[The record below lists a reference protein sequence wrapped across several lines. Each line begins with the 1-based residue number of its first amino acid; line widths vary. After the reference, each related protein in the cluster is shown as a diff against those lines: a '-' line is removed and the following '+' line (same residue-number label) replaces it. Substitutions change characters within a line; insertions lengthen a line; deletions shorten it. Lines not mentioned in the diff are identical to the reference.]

1 MINAQRELNELGL
14 SPRLVGYWDLLTAID
29 IVARDK
35 TTLTAMTIEIYAPTA
50 AARSVEWGCVEASI
64 RKAIR
69 TIWKRGNRERLEQ
82 IMHHRLPEPPTAGEF
97 LGAFVFHLEG
107 IEEDY
112 ESMLPR

>member
-1 MINAQRELNELGL
+1 MLNAQRELNELGL
-14 SPRLVGYWDLLTAID
+14 SPHLVGYWDLLAAIE

-35 TTLTAMTIEIYAPTA
+35 TALMAMTNEIYAPA
-50 AARSVEWGCVEASI
+50 AAVRSVEWGCVEASI

-69 TIWKRGNRERLEQ
+69 TIWMRGNRDRMEQ

-107 IEEDY
+107 VEDDY
-112 ESMLPR
+112 ESLLPR